1 MKRLILA
8 ALVMASAPAF
18 ADETSRAAQ
27 VTVSVAEQIRV
38 GHPSGDYA
46 DLGSGRQTVAL
57 PWGTLLA
64 FAGTYPDTRTTRNFG
79 LHIDGL
85 SSGDCM
91 AYVRAIAPAFQDVWI
106 ADASPSAVG
115 GSVYRSGH
123 LDLAALDR
131 ACHAHD
137 QVGMDLITH

>member
-8 ALVMASAPAF
+8 LVLLTSAPAF

-46 DLGSGRQTVAL
+46 DLGAGRETVAL

-64 FAGTYPDTRTTRNFG
+64 FAGGYPDTRNTRTFG
-79 LHIDGL
+79 LHIDGVPHA
-85 SSGDCM
+85 DCER
-91 AYVRAIAPAFQDVWI
+91 YVLAVAPAFQDIWI
-106 ADASPSAVG
+106 ADAGPTAIG
-115 GSVYRSGH
+115 MSVYRSGH
-123 LDLAALDR
+123 LNRAALAQ
-131 ACHAHD
+131 ACRED
-137 QVGMDLITH
+137 SVGIDFITH